1 MSSDQT
7 IIEVALARMEG
18 KLDLLAQGMEH
29 IREDQRTHGLKQTL
43 LEARVVELEKAQH
56 MEIGEQ
62 KGIQKVVR
70 IVYATCGL
78 VGVSAV
84 AAALRYILM

>member
-18 KLDLLAQGMEH
+18 KLDLITQAMEH
-29 IREDQRTHGLKQTL
+29 VREDQRSHSLKQTL

-56 MEIGEQ
+56 IESGE
-62 KGIQKVVR
+62 KTGIEKVVK
-70 IVYATCGL
+70 IIYATCGL
-78 VGVSAV
+78 VGFS
-84 AAALRYILM
+84 AAAAAAKFVL